1 VILVRAIPGSKRILH
16 AARRPSSNL
25 ENHACVSDP
34 DTAAPLSADFLV
46 AATALA
52 AANGLFPSF
61 RLGCVAPHQRIHSET
76 AMSHSKSTG
85 HIKRNKTARHRA
97 KLKAK
102 LKKARLRQSRGNR
115 ATYR

>member
-1 VILVRAIPGSKRILH
+1 MR
-16 AARRPSSNL
+16 
-25 ENHACVSDP
+25 
-34 DTAAPLSADFLV
+34 
-46 AATALA
+46 
-52 AANGLFPSF
+52 
-61 RLGCVAPHQRIHSET
+61 
-76 AMSHSKSTG
+76 HSKSTG